1 MDNVGGSKLNNVLK
15 AKEDLLKTPEELESE
30 KRHIVS
36 ERVGKLGLNGLSE
49 ADLRAQV
56 NPLVFQGI
64 K

>member
-1 MDNVGGSKLNNVLK
+1 MDNIGGSKLNNVLK

-30 KRHIVS
+30 KQHTIKSRLP
-36 ERVGKLGLNGLSE
+36 KLDLQGLSE

-56 NPLVFQGI
+56 